1 MYDIFSRGETL
12 MTRMIRRFLSLALAA
27 VMMAALIPVAVSPSA
42 KADTTLGI
50 VTKDSVSFRVGP
62 SMKDRHMFRLEK
74 GTVWTVLS
82 QVNNDGYLW
91 YEIIARD
98 PSNTKREYTGYIR
111 GDCFRMLTDDEANSY
126 NNGNYVN
133 PNNGSN
139 SNTNNNSSNNSNNNS
154 NNYNGEVLGYVQ
166 TIKGSV
172 NIRAAIGGTSLTT
185 VGIYV
190 TMPYLL
196 QPVRRG
202 NYTWYFVQL
211 ASGIKGYVRGD
222 CVKLVKGGGG
232 GGGGT
237 VVTPTPTP
245 TGGGGGGSG
254 ETLLGYVSTTMDNVN
269 VRKGTWGDLL
279 FVARNKGTT
288 FKYYGTTKTGNVTWY
303 RILAEYN
310 GKNYGYAY
318 IHGNYVNVTQ
328 IDPQPTAAPTG
339 TTPTPTP
346 TGTTPTPTPN
356 PVDPDAKNKNE
367 ATYTTLRY
375 GSKGLAVENLVKEL
389 KNQGYFEGTIT
400 TNYNSKVEN
409 AVRAFQRAKGLA
421 VDGIAG
427 SKTQHALFNTVE
439 PGQADRSNLGFDF
452 YPVEKIDWW
461 TGGINELWTRGSN
474 YKVYDVKTG
483 LVWWA
488 HRWAGG
494 YHVDAEPLTAADT
507 AVLCKIY
514 GVNSA
519 DEITEKT
526 HWERRPC
533 LVTIGTR
540 TFACSLYGVPHNYPD
555 GDTISDNAFKG
566 QLCLHFTNSKTHNGK
581 SVDSNHQKAI
591 QEAYDW
597 YYGTYKK

>member
-1 MYDIFSRGETL
+1 
-12 MTRMIRRFLSLALAA
+12 MTRLIRRFLCLALAA
-27 VMMAALIPVAVSPSA
+27 MMMAALIPAA
-42 KADTTLGI
+42 LIQTAMADTSLGI

-62 SMKDRHMFRLEK
+62 TMSDRHLFRLEK
-74 GTVWTVLS
+74 GTVWPVLS
-82 QVNNDGYLW
+82 QIDSDGYHW
-91 YEIIARD
+91 YEITALD
-98 PSNTKREYTGYIR
+98 PSNNKREYTGYIR
-111 GDCFRMLTDDEANSY
+111 GDCFRMLTDAEAASY
-126 NNGNYVN
+126 NSGNTVN
-133 PNNGSN
+133 PGSGSSSGSSSSSSSSN
-139 SNTNNNSSNNSNNNS
+139 SSSTSS
-154 NNYNGEVLGYVQ
+154 TVTGDVLGYVQ

-172 NIRAAIGGTSLTT
+172 NIRAAIGGTSLTQ
-185 VGIYV
+185 VGKYV

-196 QPVRRG
+196 SPVKRG

-211 ASGIKGYVRGD
+211 SNGTKGYVRGD
-222 CVKLVKGGGG
+222 CVKIVSGGGSSG
-232 GGGGT
+232 GGSSGGGSSGGGSSGGGSSGGGSSGSST
-237 VVTPTPTP
+237 DTP
-245 TGGGGGGSG
+245 TG
-254 ETLLGYVSTTMDNVN
+254 YVTTTVDYVN
-269 VRKGTWGDLL
+269 IRKGVWGDL
-279 FVARNKGTT
+279 VTVCKKKGTT
-288 FKYYGTTKTGNVTWY
+288 FPYYGEPRVSGSVKWY
-303 RILAEYN
+303 FIK
-310 GKNYGYAY
+310 GDFGYAY
-318 IHGNYVNVTQ
+318 IHGNYVTVS
-328 IDPQPTAAPTG
+328 G
-339 TTPTPTP
+339 GGSSGGGSSGGSTTPV
-346 TGTTPTPTPN
+346 N
-356 PVDPDAKNKNE
+356 PDASNKNE

-389 KNQGYFEGTIT
+389 QNQGYYSGTVT

-409 AVRAFQRAKGLA
+409 AVRAFQKAKGLA

-439 PGQADRSNLGFDF
+439 PGQGNHSNLGFDF

-514 GVNSA
+514 GVSSA

-526 HWERRPC
+526 HYERRPC

-581 SVDSNHQKAI
+581 SVDSGHQKAI

>member
-1 MYDIFSRGETL
+1 
-12 MTRMIRRFLSLALAA
+12 MTRMIRRFLCLALAA
-27 VMMAALIPVAVSPSA
+27 MIMAALIPAAFNQTAMAATS
-42 KADTTLGI
+42 LGI
-50 VTKDSVSFRVGP
+50 VTKDSVMFRAGP
-62 SMKDRHMFRLEK
+62 SKSDKHYFRLNK
-74 GTVWTVLS
+74 GTVWPVLS
-82 QVNNDGYLW
+82 TVTSEGHVW
-91 YEIIARD
+91 YEITAIN
-98 PSNTKREYTGYIR
+98 PSNKNQEYTGYVI
-111 GDCFRMLTDDEANSY
+111 DECFRMLTDAEAESY
-126 NNGNYVN
+126 NKGNSID
-133 PNNGSN
+133 PNNGG
-139 SNTNNNSSNNSNNNS
+139 NNNNNN
-154 NNYNGEVLGYVQ
+154 NNANGEVLGYVQ

-172 NIRAAIGGTSLTT
+172 NIRAAIGGTSITT

-196 QPVRRG
+196 SPVKRG

-211 ASGIKGYVRGD
+211 ANGTKGYVRGD

-232 GGGGT
+232 T

-245 TGGGGGGSG
+245 TGGGIVTPTPTPGGD
-254 ETLLGYVSTTMDNVN
+254 TVLGYVSTTMDNVN

-288 FKYYGTTKTGNVTWY
+288 FKYYGTTTTGKVTWY

-318 IHGNYVNVTQ
+318 IHGNYVNVTK
-328 IDPQPTAAPTG
+328 IDPSNP
-339 TTPTPTP
+339 TPTPTP
-346 TGTTPTPTPN
+346 TGTTPTPTPT
-356 PVDPDAKNKNE
+356 PVNPDADNKNE

-389 KNQGYFEGTIT
+389 KNQGYFEGNVT
-400 TNYNSKVEN
+400 TKYNSKVEN
-409 AVRAFQRAKGLA
+409 AVRAFQKAKGLA

-439 PGQADRSNLGFDF
+439 PGQGNRSNLGFDF

-483 LVWWA
+483 KVWWA

-507 AVLCKIY
+507 AVLCQIY
-514 GVNSA
+514 GVSSA

-526 HWERRPC
+526 HWQRRPC

-581 SVDSNHQKAI
+581 SVDTNHQEAI

>member
-1 MYDIFSRGETL
+1 
-12 MTRMIRRFLSLALAA
+12 MTRMIHRFLCLALAA
-27 VMMAALIPVAVSPSA
+27 VMMAALIPVALNQTA
-42 KADTTLGI
+42 MADSSLGI

-62 SMKDRHMFRLEK
+62 TMSDKHLFRLDK
-74 GTVWTVLS
+74 GTVWQVLS
-82 QVNNDGYLW
+82 QVDSDGYHW
-91 YEIIARD
+91 YEIIALD
-98 PSNTKREYTGYIR
+98 PATKKKEYTGYIR
-111 GDCFRMLTDDEANSY
+111 GDCFRLLTDAEAESY
-126 NNGNYVN
+126 KKGNYID
-133 PNNGSN
+133 PNNGG
-139 SNTNNNSSNNSNNNS
+139 NNNDNNN
-154 NNYNGEVLGYVQ
+154 NNNNNNNGGDGEVLGYVQ

-172 NIRAAIGGTSLTT
+172 NIRAAIGGTSLTQ
-185 VGIYV
+185 VAKYV

-196 QPVRRG
+196 SPVKRG

-211 ASGIKGYVRGD
+211 SNGMKGYVRGD
-222 CVKLVKGGGG
+222 CVKIVKGGGG

-237 VVTPTPTP
+237 VTPTPTP
-245 TGGGGGGSG
+245 TSTGGGGGS
-254 ETLLGYVSTTMDNVN
+254 TDTPTGYVTTTMDNVN
-269 VRKGTWGDLL
+269 IRKGVWGDL
-279 FVARNKGTT
+279 VTVCKKKGTT
-288 FKYYGTTKTGNVTWY
+288 FPYYGEPRVSGSVKWY
-303 RILAEYN
+303 FIK
-310 GKNYGYAY
+310 GDFGYAY
-318 IHGNYVNVTQ
+318 IHGNYVKVTGGGGGG
-328 IDPQPTAAPTG
+328 G
-339 TTPTPTP
+339 TVTPTPTP
-346 TGTTPTPTPN
+346 VNPIDPN
-356 PVDPDAKNKNE
+356 ANNKNE

-389 KNQGYFEGTIT
+389 KNQGYYEGNVT
-400 TNYNSKVEN
+400 TNYNTKVEN
-409 AVRAFQRAKGLA
+409 AVRAFQKAKGLA
-421 VDGIAG
+421 SDGIAG

-439 PGQADRSNLGFDF
+439 PGKGNRSNLGFDM
-452 YPVEKIDWW
+452 YPAEMIDWW

-494 YHVDAEPLTAADT
+494 YHVDAEPLTVADT

-514 GVNSA
+514 GVSSA

-526 HWERRPC
+526 HWQRRPC

-540 TFACSLYGVPHNYPD
+540 TFACSLYGVPHNYPE

>member
-12 MTRMIRRFLSLALAA
+12 MTRMIRRFLCLALAA
-27 VMMAALIPVAVSPSA
+27 MMMAALIPAA
-42 KADTTLGI
+42 LNQTAMADTTLGI

-62 SMKDRHMFRLEK
+62 STTDRHLFRLAK

-82 QVNNDGYLW
+82 QVDSDGYHW

-98 PSNTKREYTGYIR
+98 PSNTRREYTGYIR
-111 GDCFRMLTDDEANSY
+111 GDCFRMLTDAEAANY
-126 NNGNYVN
+126 NNGNYVD
-133 PNNGSN
+133 PNNGG
-139 SNTNNNSSNNSNNNS
+139 NNNNNN
-154 NNYNGEVLGYVQ
+154 NNNNKNNGGTNSEVLGYVQ

-185 VGIYV
+185 VAKYV

-196 QPVRRG
+196 NPVRRG

-211 ASGIKGYVRGD
+211 DNGIRGYVRGD

-232 GGGGT
+232 TITPTPTGSGT
-237 VVTPTPTP
+237 VTPTP
-245 TGGGGGGSG
+245 TGGGD
-254 ETLLGYVSTTMDNVN
+254 TLLGYVSTTMDNVN

-288 FKYYGTTKTGNVTWY
+288 FKYYGTTTTGKVTWY

-318 IHGNYVNVTQ
+318 IHGNYVNVTK
-328 IDPQPTAAPTG
+328 IDPGPTA
-339 TTPTPTP
+339 TPTP
-346 TGTTPTPTPN
+346 TGTTPTPAPTPIN
-356 PVDPDAKNKNE
+356 PDADNKNE

-389 KNQGYFEGTIT
+389 QNQGYYSGTVT
-400 TNYNSKVEN
+400 SNYNSKVEN

-439 PGQADRSNLGFDF
+439 PGKGNRTNLGFDM

-474 YKVYDVKTG
+474 YKVYDVRTG

-514 GVNSA
+514 GVSSA

-526 HWERRPC
+526 HWQRRPC

-555 GDTISDNAFKG
+555 GDTISDNNFKG

-581 SVDSNHQKAI
+581 SVDSKHQEAI

>member
-1 MYDIFSRGETL
+1 MYDIICRGETL
-12 MTRMIRRFLSLALAA
+12 MTRMIRRFLCLALAA
-27 VMMAALIPVAVSPSA
+27 VMMAALIPAAPFSVA
-42 KADTTLGI
+42 KAETSLGI

-62 SMKDRHMFRLEK
+62 SMKDKHLFRLEK
-74 GTVWTVLS
+74 GTVWPVLS
-82 QVNNDGYLW
+82 QIDSDGYHW
-91 YEIIARD
+91 YEIVALD
-98 PSNTKREYTGYIR
+98 PGNSKREYTGYIR
-111 GDCFRMLTDDEANSY
+111 GDCFRMLTDEEAASY
-126 NNGNYVN
+126 NNGNAVD
-133 PNNGSN
+133 PGTGGNG
-139 SNTNNNSSNNSNNNS
+139 NNNNNN
-154 NNYNGEVLGYVQ
+154 NNNNNAAGDVLGYVQ

-172 NIRAAIGGTSLTT
+172 NIRASIGGTSLTT

-190 TMPYLL
+190 TLPYLL
-196 QPVRRG
+196 DPVKRG

-211 ASGIKGYVRGD
+211 PNGIKGYVRGD
-222 CVKLVKGGGG
+222 CVKLVRGGG

-245 TGGGGGGSG
+245 KGGGSGSG

-269 VRKGTWGDLL
+269 VRKGTWGDML
-279 FVARNKGTT
+279 FVARYKGTT
-288 FKYYGTTKTGNVTWY
+288 FKYYGTTTTGKVTWY

-318 IHGNYVNVTQ
+318 IHGNYVNVTK
-328 IDPQPTAAPTG
+328 IDPQPADVTPTPTPKPG

-346 TGTTPTPTPN
+346 K
-356 PVDPDAKNKNE
+356 PVDPDTGNKNE

-389 KNQGYFEGTIT
+389 KNQGYYSGNIT
-400 TNYNSKVEN
+400 TNYNSLVEN
-409 AVRAFQRAKGLA
+409 AVRAFQKAKGLA

-427 SKTQHALFNTVE
+427 SKTQHVLFNTVE
-439 PGQADRSNLGFDF
+439 PGQGNRTNLGFDM
-452 YPVEKIDWW
+452 YPVEKIDWY

-483 LVWWA
+483 KVWWA

-507 AVLCKIY
+507 AVLCEIY
-514 GVNSA
+514 GVSSA
-519 DEITEKT
+519 DQITEKNN
-526 HWERRPC
+526 WQRRPC

-555 GDTISDNAFKG
+555 GDTISDNNFKG

-581 SVDSNHQKAI
+581 AVDSDHQKAI

-597 YYGTYKK
+597 YYGTYNK